1 MLNTMKSFITHLI
14 IISSMIMLCSCD
26 DFLTEYSPNN
36 ETAAN
41 FYKNQDDIE
50 QGVNS
55 AYAALAAT
63 GEYGKN
69 FIYLMEV
76 RSDNSSVGSVT
87 NSGGIYGDIYLFRE
101 SPYNVVLNTT
111 WVACY
116 EGIKRCNVVLD
127 HIDNVDMSDDLKN
140 KYVGEMLF
148 IRALTHFNLVR
159 LWGDVPLVTHY
170 YDAPFD
176 ALTEGRTPSNVVYAQ
191 IVEDLKS
198 AINLLPSS
206 KDKNRPGA
214 AINTTAKALLAKV
227 YLTQGNYNDAK
238 TLLSEV
244 IQSGRYEFIEDYAQ
258 IFDVSNKNNA
268 ESVFEIQYSGAENG
282 LGSAFA
288 NIFAPAG
295 SRELTNGIGTTD
307 GGNLPTKEFVK
318 SYEKGDKRQDVTIG
332 TVADGT
338 YYCKKFVI
346 APVLANQSDAN
357 FIVMRYTDVLLM
369 YAEVLNETSAQ
380 PNSEAIALLNKV
392 RTRAGLTTYTSDDFA
407 DKNAFKKALLK
418 ERRYEFAFENQRWFD
433 LVRTNT
439 AIEAINASERNI
451 TMQEYQLIYPI
462 PQNQIDVA
470 PGYMS
475 QNPYY

>member
-1 MLNTMKSFITHLI
+1 MKSFITSLI
-14 IISSMIMLCSCD
+14 IGSIIMLCSCD

-36 ETAAN
+36 ETVAN
-41 FYKNQDDIE
+41 FYKNQADIE

-55 AYAALAAT
+55 AYAALAAA

-76 RSDNSSVGSVT
+76 RSDNSSVGSLT
-87 NSGGIYGDIYLFRE
+87 NSGGIYGDIYMFRE
-101 SPYNVVLNTT
+101 SPYNVVLNST

-127 HIDNVDMSDDLKN
+127 HIGNVSMSDDFKN
-140 KYVGEMLF
+140 KYIGEMLF
-148 IRALTHFNLVR
+148 IRALTHFNLAR

-170 YDAPFD
+170 YESPFD
-176 ALTEGRTPSNVVYAQ
+176 ALTEGRTPINDVYGQ
-191 IVEDLKS
+191 IVKDLRS
-198 AINLLPSS
+198 AITLLPTS
-206 KDKNRPGA
+206 KDNSRPGA
-214 AINTTAKALLAKV
+214 AIATTAKALLAKV
-227 YLTQGNYNDAK
+227 YITQGNYNDAK

-244 IQSGRYEFIEDYAQ
+244 IQSGTYQFMDDYAQ
-258 IFDVSNKNNA
+258 IFDVTNKNNA
-268 ESVFEIQYSGAENG
+268 ESVFEIQYSGAETG

-318 SYEKGDKRQDVTIG
+318 SYEKGDKRQAVTIG

-338 YYCKKFVI
+338 YYCKKFVTV
-346 APVLANQSDAN
+346 PVLANQSDAN

-369 YAEVLNETSAQ
+369 YAEVLNEVSSQSSA
-380 PNSEAIALLNKV
+380 EALALLNKV
-392 RTRAGLTTYTSDDFA
+392 RARAGLEAYTITDLP
-407 DKNAFKKALLK
+407 DKDTFRKALLK

-433 LVRTNT
+433 LTRTKT
-439 AIEAINASERNI
+439 AIDAIKTSGRNI
-451 TMQEYQLIYPI
+451 TIQEYQLVYPI
-462 PQNQIDVA
+462 PQNQIDIA
-470 PGYMS
+470 PGHMK
-475 QNPYY
+475 QNPNY